1 MTAFQATQKALPC
14 LETLLIS
21 KDTHTLYMSP
31 PPSTT
36 LVVVNQVWLSKG
48 AIYLFT
54 GIHFYGFFQP
64 TLFTQFFLILNQE
77 KEALILYSIKVFSTY
92 FQMASALEASKE
104 YVSNILFLI
113 TEHYRICGGRME
125 RMVGLARS

>member
-1 MTAFQATQKALPC
+1 
-14 LETLLIS
+14 
-21 KDTHTLYMSP
+21 MSP

-77 KEALILYSIKVFSTY
+77 KEALILYSIKVFSTI
-92 FQMASALEASKE
+92 FPDG
-104 YVSNILFLI
+104 
-113 TEHYRICGGRME
+113 ICT
-125 RMVGLARS
+125 